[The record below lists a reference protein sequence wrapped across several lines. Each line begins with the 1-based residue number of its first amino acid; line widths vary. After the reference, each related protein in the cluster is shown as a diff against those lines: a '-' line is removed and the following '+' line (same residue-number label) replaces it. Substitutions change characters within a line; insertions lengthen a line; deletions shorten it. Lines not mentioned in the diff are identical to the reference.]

1 MKMKQQAIVW
11 EEVFTNYISD
21 KGLISEYIKYSSL
34 TQKQMFQ
41 FFFVFFFKGMNL
53 NRHFTPENTQTANKH
68 IISH

>member
-41 FFFVFFFKGMNL
+41 FFFVFFLK
-53 NRHFTPENTQTANKH
+53 E
-68 IISH
+68 